1 MEYIRISN
9 EINRPIPR
17 SFIEKFGISTKRDDD
32 NQIGQFGSGSK
43 LAPIAALRNG
53 WEWHVAAYD
62 DNGAYCMQYV
72 SVEQEDGFNHV
83 FYKYGDELKPSSFVL
98 EAGMLSWNED
108 FQIFR
113 EAMANALDEH
123 IAHEANYKI
132 DIVPTVE
139 PLEGHF
145 CTFITADPRM
155 MEFVDNWNYYFL
167 LGREPIHTTQN
178 VSVFEAFSPT
188 STNLYH
194 KGILVEEN
202 KFDDFRSTFD
212 YQLADVKLNEE
223 RRLTDHWRVRH
234 AISKYLC
241 HDVDE
246 SIVRRFI
253 KSKVWNNHQ
262 ALESKIAAYDVS
274 DSVSSVW
281 KDVWE
286 DIFGDKVIPVSAQIL
301 PSVLQNILHAGYR
314 TETIDNE
321 FFYRLLSRSGI
332 KTAQD
337 VLGHDPS
344 IEIVEASGFQKSNL
358 QRAMRIV
365 SHFDTHF
372 GDYEVHTFKS
382 TDSNLRGLYKNN
394 KIYVGLDA
402 LNSVEETVMTLVH
415 ELDHAIHDVPDET
428 RKFREVADR
437 RIANLM
443 LALYQE
449 G

>member
-1 MEYIRISN
+1 
-9 EINRPIPR
+9 
-17 SFIEKFGISTKRDDD
+17 
-32 NQIGQFGSGSK
+32 
-43 LAPIAALRNG
+43 
-53 WEWHVAAYD
+53 
-62 DNGAYCMQYV
+62 
-72 SVEQEDGFNHV
+72 
-83 FYKYGDELKPSSFVL
+83 
-98 EAGMLSWNED
+98 ML
-108 FQIFR
+108 
-113 EAMANALDEH
+113 
-123 IAHEANYKI
+123 
-132 DIVPTVE
+132 
-139 PLEGHF
+139 
-145 CTFITADPRM
+145 
-155 MEFVDNWNYYFL
+155 
-167 LGREPIHTTQN
+167 
-178 VSVFEAFSPT
+178 
-188 STNLYH
+188 
-194 KGILVEEN
+194 
-202 KFDDFRSTFD
+202 FRS
-212 YQLADVKLNEE
+212 
-223 RRLTDHWRVRH
+223 
-234 AISKYLC
+234 
-241 HDVDE
+241 
-246 SIVRRFI
+246 VRRFI
-253 KSKVWNNHQ
+253 KSKIWNNHQ

-286 DIFGDKVIPVSAQIL
+286 EIFGDKVIPVSAQIL